1 MAEARAVY
9 NHLMMLFNA
18 TTLSVRDLQAA
29 VNSIT
34 DTEQCYSQH
43 LTTHLL
49 TNFLLFSSG
58 GHMIAQEF
66 ISHITETTDKSKEV
80 RSLLIRTA
88 YRINQNG
95 EENQKTVRLVNELL
109 QKLNV

>member
-1 MAEARAVY
+1 
-9 NHLMMLFNA
+9 MMLFNT

-34 DTEQCYSQH
+34 DTEQCYTQH

-66 ISHITETTDKSKEV
+66 ISHVSVVLFLYPPPPFFFFQFKQNIFFLLFGFTLDPLKKEA
-80 RSLLIRTA
+80 T
-88 YRINQNG
+88 
-95 EENQKTVRLVNELL
+95 
-109 QKLNV
+109 

>member
-1 MAEARAVY
+1 
-9 NHLMMLFNA
+9 MMLFNA

-66 ISHITETTDKSKEV
+66 ISHVSVVLFLYLPHPPLFFSSLSKIHFSYYLDL
-80 RSLLIRTA
+80 R
-88 YRINQNG
+88 
-95 EENQKTVRLVNELL
+95 
-109 QKLNV
+109 